1 MKHTVNRI
9 LLAAALLAACAAGGW
24 SLGDP
29 ERGDYKPVTGK
40 ENWDTVL
47 DIAGKKA
54 GKYNLVV
61 RGTDVAGNV
70 RYEGPFNV
78 FVDPASDLPV
88 VHISHPTAGA
98 RVGTLLHVVGTCVD
112 DDGVKSVSV
121 RLDDREPVPAE
132 GTAFWSYT
140 LDVKDILD
148 GEHTLVATGTDV
160 NGVEGRAQSVKFQ
173 VDKKAPTIR
182 VTSHASGAI
191 VTGQAAFSGEA
202 EDANGLASLSASR
215 DGGKSWEPLKLD
227 LDKPGRQGTFRI
239 ALDTRKLPD
248 GPQVL
253 SFRAVDRTGSVG
265 HYAFLLFVNN
275 DAPQLEILS
284 PAADAPVNGKV
295 FVAGRASDK
304 IGLKSLAYEV
314 AGGPSGTVELVPGNA
329 VWTHALDLSAAKAG
343 TLQVTYTLVN
353 LTGNAQVSRL
363 RLKVDPEKDRP
374 VLTLA
379 APAKGAQVEA
389 PVVVAGFVRDDD
401 AVDRVEYSLDGGPA
415 VTVASTSAFSFT
427 IAEAAP
433 GPHKLVLK
441 AVDSG
446 GVAGMPV
453 ETAFTVG
460 GPAPA
465 IAVEQLAGPAGAA
478 PFAPGALFA
487 GDREGK
493 LSGTIRFS
501 GTGVQA
507 EYSLQGGPAKALALR
522 AGTSADRK
530 MFDITLPK
538 GLAPGRVDLAI
549 RATDAQ
555 GRVSEYRTFLFVG
568 AEQAGAGIVLVDGRL
583 AADGVVRLDESP
595 LTGYV
600 TDGAIQKADLDPP
613 TDLLRVETEGPLFRV
628 IAAAP
633 GTSAPTRVRVVAADG
648 STLATEPLR
657 FVTDLHPPEFSVQSP
672 AAGQWVSKS
681 LEVRG
686 TVTDPGGLALV
697 EYAIDDG
704 AFASVQAKPEGG
716 AASFQVAAAL
726 GTLPDG
732 PHLLSVRATDAA
744 GNVSVA
750 RVPFHRDSL
759 APGIVF
765 LAPRADQE
773 VNGLTTIVGR
783 IEDEGEAV
791 LVEVT
796 EDGKSWREVSRG
808 ADFRFDVNL
817 TLLAARPEALQ
828 VRCTDAAGN
837 VGQRAPTLSLNLAAD
852 APSVEIQ
859 LPGDGELLR
868 NDFVLS
874 GMVFDDDGVK
884 AVYWRFDAGEFQRL
898 EGGNNFSVP
907 VSLEQISDN
916 EHTVEVK
923 AEDVGGLASP
933 VVSRRFKVS
942 RSDPVSTLDSP
953 AISDWVRG
961 TVDLAGT
968 STDPNG
974 IAEVRISLD
983 NGLSFYR
990 ADLEASAVAQSQTA
1004 SWRYR
1009 LDTRLFAD
1017 GTQAVLVRATDSTG
1031 AEGLFTT
1038 TINID
1043 NGAPE
1048 LVMDSPADGE
1058 VAGDVLSL
1066 GGRSMDTIG
1075 LASLEVSVAPISAG
1089 PASAAKGLQATL
1101 PPGGII
1107 AREIDVRG
1115 LAPGWYN
1122 VQLDAA
1128 DRAGNRS
1135 YVSRNFLKRAVQ
1147 EAERVELVFPAGGER
1162 IAGPFTV
1169 SGQVVSQSPLAGKNA
1184 LVLLDGQPLETAP
1197 ISDLGWFSLD
1207 VAPDRVAEGEHVLSA
1222 EVVLA
1227 EGARLL
1233 SEPRRLQYAPAG
1245 PWVRVSSMRPG
1256 DYVTGRPYLKGEA
1269 GWAGDAPKPPAV
1281 HAVRA
1286 VEVSIDN
1293 GRSFARAEGT
1303 SAWRYRLETTQL
1315 ANGALRLLVKATF
1328 ADGTTAVARTQ
1339 LVVDTRPPAVT
1350 LIEPREG
1357 DRFNETVQ
1365 VMGSASDE
1373 SGLKEVAAS
1382 LREGDKSRYQVPSF
1396 IQGLYLDAHALG
1408 ATYWDA
1414 GLGLT
1419 FFDNNVKLQVQLGM
1433 APPGRFSGY
1442 VIGAKLL
1449 ANIATV
1455 PFGYLL
1461 GPSWDFFSMAL
1472 AVGANFSYFT
1482 MTGDSFA
1489 FTDAGLVLA
1498 GVLAQLEFARFH
1510 IDRWRMFSD
1519 WALYTEYQLWFISS
1533 DVEAGTVSKL
1543 SFGMKVGLL

>member
-1 MKHTVNRI
+1 MRRSG
-9 LLAAALLAACAAGGW
+9 LAVALLACFALRAW

-29 ERGDYKPVTGK
+29 ERGEYKPVTGT

-47 DIAGKKA
+47 DIAGLKA

-88 VHISHPTAGA
+88 VHISHPTAGS

-112 DDGVKSVSV
+112 DDGVTSVSV
-121 RLDDREPVPAE
+121 RLDDGDPVVAE
-132 GTAFWSYT
+132 GGAFWSFT
-140 LDVKDILD
+140 KDVKDIPD
-148 GEHTLVATGTDV
+148 GTHTLTASGTDV
-160 NGVEGRAQSVKFQ
+160 NGVEGRAQSVRFQ
-173 VDKKAPTIR
+173 IDKKAPLIR

-191 VTGQAAFSGEA
+191 VTGQAAFAGEA
-202 EDANGLASLSASR
+202 EDANGLASLSVSR
-215 DGGKSWEPLKLD
+215 DGGKAWESLKLD
-227 LDKPGRQGTFRI
+227 LDKPGGRGTFRLG
-239 ALDTRKLPD
+239 LDTRKLPD

-253 SFRAVDRTGSVG
+253 TFRALDRTGSVG
-265 HYAFLLFVNN
+265 HYSFLLFVNN

-284 PAADAPVNGKV
+284 PADDASVNGKV
-295 FVAGRASDK
+295 RVAGRASDK

-314 AGGPSGTVELVPGNA
+314 AGGASGTVELVAGNA
-329 VWTHALDLSAAKAG
+329 VWTHELDLSGAKAG
-343 TLQVTYTLVN
+343 TLQVSYTLVN
-353 LTGNAQVSRL
+353 LTGNSEVRRV
-363 RLKVDPEKDRP
+363 RLKVEPEKDRP

-379 APAKGAQVEA
+379 SPVKGEKVEA
-389 PVVVAGFVRDDD
+389 TVAVAAFVRDDD
-401 AVDRVEYSLDGGPA
+401 GVDRVEYSLDGGPVVA
-415 VTVASTSAFSFT
+415 VPASSAFSFT
-427 IAEAAP
+427 IREAAP
-433 GPHKLVLK
+433 GLHRLVLK
-441 AVDSG
+441 AVDAG

-453 ETAFTVG
+453 ETTFAVA
-460 GPAPA
+460 GPAPV
-465 IAVEQLAGPAGAA
+465 IAVEQLTGPSGASQ
-478 PFAPGALFA
+478 FAPGAVFA
-487 GDREGK
+487 GDKEGK
-493 LSGTIRFS
+493 LTGTILFS

-507 EYSLQGGPAKALALR
+507 VYNLQGGAAKSLPLR
-522 AGTSADRK
+522 AGTTADRK
-530 MFDITLPK
+530 LFDITLPK
-538 GLAPGRVDLAI
+538 GLPPGRVDI
-549 RATDAQ
+549 TITATDSQ
-555 GRVSEYRTFLFVG
+555 GRAADYRTFLFAG
-568 AEQAGAGIVLVDGRL
+568 AEPAGQGIVLVDGRL
-583 AADGVVRLDESP
+583 SPDGAIRLDERP
-595 LTGYV
+595 LVGYV
-600 TDGAIQKADLDPP
+600 TGGAIQKADLDPP
-613 TDLLRVETEGPLFRV
+613 TELLRIETEGPLLRV
-628 IAAAP
+628 FAAAP
-633 GTSAPTRVRVVAADG
+633 GTSAPTRVRVVAGDG
-648 STLATEPLR
+648 ISTATDPIR
-657 FVTDLHPPEFSVQSP
+657 FVTDLEPPEVSVQSP
-672 AAGQWVSKS
+672 APGQWVSKN
-681 LEVRG
+681 LDLRG
-686 TVTDPGGLALV
+686 TAADQGGLALV

-704 AFASVQAKPEGG
+704 AFASVQATPEGG
-716 AASFQVAAAL
+716 QAGFQVSAAL

-732 PHLLSVRATDAA
+732 PHLLSVRSTDAA
-744 GNVSVA
+744 GNVSVVK
-750 RVPFHRDSL
+750 VPFHRDTL

-783 IEDEGEAV
+783 IEDEGETV

-796 EDGKSWREVSRG
+796 EDGTSWREASRG
-808 ADFRFDVNL
+808 AGFRFDVNL
-817 TLLAARPEALQ
+817 TLLAAKPEALQ
-828 VRCTDAAGN
+828 VRATDAAGN
-837 VGQRAPTLSLNLAAD
+837 VGQRAPSLSLNLAAD

-884 AVYWRFDAGEFQRL
+884 AVYWRFDEGEFQRL

-933 VVSRRFKVS
+933 VAARRFKVS

-953 AISDWVRG
+953 AISDYVRG

-990 ADLEASAVAQSQTA
+990 ADLEASAVAQAQTA
-1004 SWRYR
+1004 AWRYR
-1009 LDTRLFAD
+1009 LDTRLFGD
-1017 GTQAVLVRATDSTG
+1017 GTQAVLVRAVDSTG

-1048 LVMDSPADGE
+1048 LVVDSPADGE
-1058 VAGDVLSL
+1058 VASDVLSL
-1066 GGRSMDTIG
+1066 SGRSMDTIG
-1075 LASLEVSVAPISAG
+1075 LASLEVSVAPIVAG
-1089 PASAAKGLQATL
+1089 PPSAASSAKSLQATL

-1107 AREIDVRG
+1107 AREIDVRN

-1135 YVSRNFLKRAVQ
+1135 YVSRNFLKRAAQ

-1162 IAGPFTV
+1162 LAGPFTV
-1169 SGQVVSQSPLAGKNA
+1169 SGRVVSQSPLAGKNA
-1184 LVLLDGQPLETAP
+1184 LILVDGQPLETAP
-1197 ISDLGWFSLD
+1197 IGDLGWFSLD
-1207 VAPDRVAEGEHVLSA
+1207 VEPDRVAEGEHMLSA
-1222 EVVLA
+1222 EVVLG
-1227 EGARLL
+1227 EGTRLL
-1233 SEPRRLQYAPAG
+1233 AEPRRLQYAPAG
-1245 PWVRVSSMRPG
+1245 PWVRVASTRPG
-1256 DYVTGRPYLKGEA
+1256 DYVTGRPYLGGEA
-1269 GWAGDAPKPPAV
+1269 GWAGDGTKPPAGHV
-1281 HAVRA
+1281 VRS

-1293 GRSFARAEGT
+1293 GRSFVRAEGT
-1303 SAWRYRLETTQL
+1303 TAWRHRLETAQL

-1328 ADGTTAVARTQ
+1328 ADGSTAVARTQ
-1339 LVVDTRPPAVT
+1339 LVVDTRAPSVT
-1350 LIEPREG
+1350 LVEPREG

-1433 APPGRFSGY
+1433 SPPGRFSGY

-1510 IDRWRMFSD
+1510 IESWRMFSD

-1533 DVEAGTVSKL
+1533 DVEAGTVGKL